1 MFIKMEVKEKHN
13 RSALMRV
20 QPNNSNSV
28 TIAALV
34 KTPNICHSHYRNA
47 QWGKGQI
54 LCQRALKWIWIVG
67 WKWVCG
73 FLFVGDA
80 KPGPVSPPFPSDFY
94 FKFIYSFFHPQ
105 SACCFLWSVPCTRI
119 LSVTICCS
127 SFSLFFF
134 FLISTVLICEPQ
146 IIFSLVSFE
155 LSHVLCWNQCWHVCR
170 SWDHEFFL
178 NIFL

>member
-1 MFIKMEVKEKHN
+1 
-13 RSALMRV
+13 MRV

-127 SFSLFFF
+127 SFSLVFFF
-134 FLISTVLICEPQ
+134 FNFYSLNLWTTDYIFFSFLWAFPCFMLKSVLACLQVLRSRILFKYFF
-146 IIFSLVSFE
+146 ITTLRFSV
-155 LSHVLCWNQCWHVCR
+155 
-170 SWDHEFFL
+170 
-178 NIFL
+178 

>member
-1 MFIKMEVKEKHN
+1 
-13 RSALMRV
+13 MRV

-94 FKFIYSFFHPQ
+94 FKFIYSFFSPSISMLLPVIRPLH
-105 SACCFLWSVPCTRI
+105 SYSVSNYLLFILFFVFFFNFYSLNLWTTDYIFFSFLWAFPCFMLKSVLACLQVLRSRI
-119 LSVTICCS
+119 LFKYFFITTLRFSV
-127 SFSLFFF
+127 
-134 FLISTVLICEPQ
+134 
-146 IIFSLVSFE
+146 
-155 LSHVLCWNQCWHVCR
+155 
-170 SWDHEFFL
+170 
-178 NIFL
+178 